1 MRFSVSTQS
10 FYDDNYEEN
19 AIVDDLPSDVQAID
33 NEQYARFFNAINS
46 DRVVYLVADKYN
58 ISQPRHDKYHSW
70 DAAGNTWVMT
80 DAAVTRKSADL
91 IADAELRRS
100 TLLSEAG
107 TAISPLQ
114 DAVELDMATDEEKS
128 RYDAW
133 RKYRVLLMRVDTS
146 LAPDINW
153 PEPPKD

>member
-1 MRFSVSTQS
+1 M
-10 FYDDNYEEN
+10 
-19 AIVDDLPSDVQAID
+19 
-33 NEQYARFFNAINS
+33 
-46 DRVVYLVADKYN
+46 
-58 ISQPRHDKYHSW
+58 
-70 DAAGNTWVMT
+70 
-80 DAAVTRKSADL
+80 
-91 IADAELRRS
+91 
-100 TLLSEAG
+100 LSEAG

-128 RYDAW
+128 RYDAR